1 MSSGPGL
8 RTVVLVSGGGTNL
21 QAIIDR
27 VATGQLPLDLVS
39 VISDR
44 PGVFALERAAQAGI
58 PARVVDYAALGGRA
72 PFAAAMGTTL
82 DDLQPGLVVLA
93 GFMRILPDDIVTR
106 LAGRMLNVHPSLL
119 PAYPGLHTYRR
130 ALDAGERL
138 HGSTVHFVIPEL
150 DSGPG
155 IIQYRVPVRPG
166 ETEESLKARV
176 QAGEYL
182 IYPRAI
188 AWFAAGRLAFAD
200 GRAWLDGEPLD
211 SPVVVEEQAGAV
223 SAGA

>member
-1 MSSGPGL
+1 MRPATGL

-27 VATGQLPLDLVS
+27 VTAGQLPLDLAA

-44 PGVFALERAAQAGI
+44 PGVFALERAARAGI
-58 PARVVDYAALGGRA
+58 PTQVVDYKGLGGRDA
-72 PFAAAMGTTL
+72 FAAAMNRTL
-82 DDLQPGLVVLA
+82 ENLQPGLVVLA
-93 GFMRILPDDIVTR
+93 GFMRILPDHIVTR
-106 LAGRMLNVHPSLL
+106 HAGRMLNVHPSLL

-130 ALDAGERL
+130 ALDAGETT

-150 DSGPG
+150 DAGPG
-155 IIQYRVPVRPG
+155 IIQYRVAVRPG
-166 ETEESLKARV
+166 ETEDSLKTRV

-188 AWFAAGRLAFAD
+188 AWFAAERLAFSD
-200 GRAWLDGEPLD
+200 GRAWLDGKPLD
-211 SPVVVEEQAGAV
+211 SPVVVEEEAGVEPAGA
-223 SAGA
+223 